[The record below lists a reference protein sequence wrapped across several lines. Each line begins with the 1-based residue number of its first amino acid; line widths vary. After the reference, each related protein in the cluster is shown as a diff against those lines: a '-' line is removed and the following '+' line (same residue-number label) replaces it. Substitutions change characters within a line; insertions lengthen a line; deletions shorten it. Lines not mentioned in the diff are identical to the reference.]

1 MASAGGDCAS
11 HVRPGELLSILS
23 GNSATRSLRADP
35 DGAHAGM
42 KVLLFSKAFEVKG
55 NGVTDL
61 SENVITRGACGHTP
75 RLT

>member
-1 MASAGGDCAS
+1 
-11 HVRPGELLSILS
+11 
-23 GNSATRSLRADP
+23 
-35 DGAHAGM
+35 M

-55 NGVTDL
+55 NGVTDF